1 MECLVIGCSGVGKS
15 TLLNRLSAEDTPS
28 TPMLPVLTP
37 TVGSNVKDVPFSKRK
52 CIRLREVSGSLRQT
66 WSQYYSDSKA
76 VIFLLDMTNRAQL
89 STSQVELLKL
99 LSNPVIKDIPILL
112 LLNKNRSPVALDIT
126 LVYNIF
132 NIDAILKYSSAAVK
146 VLEADLSEQ
155 SSIESIQS
163 WIREK
168 YSIK

>member
-1 MECLVIGCSGVGKS
+1 MILV
-15 TLLNRLSAEDTPS
+15 
-28 TPMLPVLTP
+28 
-37 TVGSNVKDVPFSKRK
+37 
-52 CIRLREVSGSLRQT
+52 
-66 WSQYYSDSKA
+66 SQ
-76 VIFLLDMTNRAQL
+76 FQL

-146 VLEADLSEQ
+146 V
-155 SSIESIQS
+155 
-163 WIREK
+163 
-168 YSIK
+168 

>member
-1 MECLVIGCSGVGKS
+1 MILI
-15 TLLNRLSAEDTPS
+15 
-28 TPMLPVLTP
+28 
-37 TVGSNVKDVPFSKRK
+37 
-52 CIRLREVSGSLRQT
+52 
-66 WSQYYSDSKA
+66 SQ
-76 VIFLLDMTNRAQL
+76 FQL

-146 VLEADLSEQ
+146 V
-155 SSIESIQS
+155 
-163 WIREK
+163 
-168 YSIK
+168 